1 MKSYLD
7 IVRNIIEN
15 GIPKQPTRMVDGKA
29 VKVTNG
35 TIGLPAQT
43 FIHDMRTGFPAL
55 TTRKIAFKSTMIELE
70 GFIKGIT
77 DKNWYQERKCK
88 FWDGW
93 ANRLTVEKKMLEWQ
107 NTHASE
113 FKNGKYMV
121 EASTKVH
128 NQLVEND
135 LGPIYGYQWRKFD
148 QHYGEF
154 IIEDVGEPNAGGEYQ
169 TMDNRN
175 GVDGG
180 FDQLQSIVDSLKK
193 NPYDRRMVCSAWNPN
208 QMDMMAL
215 PPCHF
220 AWNVVVYG
228 DTISLIWHQRSCDLM
243 CGVSHNIAS
252 YAALLCLLGKMSGL
266 TPWIL
271 KGDLNDC
278 HIYENQI
285 DNAKEQLE
293 REPRALP
300 QLEISQQYEGDFDIF
315 KWTYEDVKLVNYDPH
330 PALKFEVTI

>member
-1 MKSYLD
+1 MRSYLD

-77 DKNWYQERKCK
+77 DKGWYQERKCK

-93 ANRLTVEKKMLEWQ
+93 ANPIKVNKRFTNQEELFERGQIDKRYLSKKDIQEDEK
-107 NTHASE
+107 
-113 FKNGKYMV
+113 
-121 EASTKVH
+121 
-128 NQLVEND
+128 D
-135 LGPIYGYQWRKFD
+135 LGPIYGYQWRKFGQVYD
-148 QHYGEF
+148 NG
-154 IIEDVGEPNAGGEYQ
+154 Q
-169 TMDNRN
+169 TFNELCIAD
-175 GVDGG
+175 DGISTG
-180 FDQLQSIVDSLKK
+180 YDQLQSIIDSLKN

-228 DTISLIWHQRSCDLM
+228 DTISLVWHQRSCDLM

-252 YAALLCLLGKMSGL
+252 YAALLCLLGKVSGL

-293 REPRALP
+293 REPRTLP
-300 QLEISQQYEGDFDIF
+300 QLEITQPYEGEFDIL
-315 KWTYEDVKLVNYDPH
+315 KWTYQDVKLLNYDPH